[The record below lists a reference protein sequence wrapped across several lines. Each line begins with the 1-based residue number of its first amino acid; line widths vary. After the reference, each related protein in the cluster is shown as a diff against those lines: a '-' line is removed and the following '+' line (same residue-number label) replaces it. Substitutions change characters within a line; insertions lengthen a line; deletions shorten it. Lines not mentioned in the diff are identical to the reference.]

1 MAVTYDEI
9 SYKYIE
15 KGLKTIINNEFKNV
29 YVSPVFT
36 MRGTEC
42 IRIMVSSSSN
52 DQTTNAY
59 ERRVFNVIVRY
70 YQKGDV
76 RSEKVYE
83 GIRRKADRLRKHLV
97 DNQVANSSTAK
108 WVALDID
115 TINFNVIDEE
125 NEEIDN
131 LNITEYELSVIHHNP
146 LGA

>member
-15 KGLKTIINNEFKNV
+15 KGLKTIVNNEFKNV

-42 IRIMVSSSSN
+42 VRIAVQSSSN

-59 ERRVFNVIVRY
+59 ERRVFDVMIRY
-70 YQKGDV
+70 YQKGDL

-83 GIRRKADRLRKHLV
+83 GIRRKADRLRKHII
-97 DNQVANSSTAK
+97 DNQTANTSSAK

-115 TINFNVIDEE
+115 TINFNVEDEE
-125 NEEIDN
+125 NEDIDN
-131 LNITEYELSVIHHNP
+131 LNITEYLVSVTHHNP
-146 LGA
+146 I

>member
-131 LNITEYELSVIHHNP
+131 LNITEYELSVIHNNP

>member
-15 KGLKTIINNEFKNV
+15 KGLKTIINYEFKNV

-42 IRIMVSSSSN
+42 VRIMVSSSSN

-115 TINFNVIDEE
+115 TINFNVSDEE

>member
-29 YVSPVFT
+29 YVSPVFS

-42 IRIMVSSSSN
+42 IRIMASSSTN

-59 ERRVFNVIVRY
+59 ERRIFDVIIRY
-70 YQKGDV
+70 YQKGDL

-83 GIRRKADRLRKHLV
+83 GIRRKADRLRKHIL
-97 DNQVANSSTAK
+97 DNQTANTSSAK
-108 WVALDID
+108 WVFLDID

-125 NEEIDN
+125 NEELEDV
-131 LNITEYELSVIHHNP
+131 NITEYELSVIHHNP
-146 LGA
+146 L